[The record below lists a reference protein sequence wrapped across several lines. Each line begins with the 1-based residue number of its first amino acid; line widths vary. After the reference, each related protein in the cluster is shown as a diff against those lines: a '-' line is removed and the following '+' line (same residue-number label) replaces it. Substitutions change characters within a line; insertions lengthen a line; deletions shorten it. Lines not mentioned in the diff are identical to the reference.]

1 MHAMTFK
8 AILLLGLLAL
18 VSTSASIAFAKEVRA
33 TITEV
38 PPFNR
43 NSFPSD
49 FIFGTAASSYQ
60 YEGEGRV
67 PSIWDN
73 FTHQYPE
80 KIADGSNGDVAV
92 DQFHHYKE
100 DVAIMKYMN
109 LDAYRLSISWP
120 RILPTGR
127 ASGGINS
134 TGVDYYNRLINEL
147 LANDITPFV
156 TIFHWDLPQALEDEY
171 GGFLNHTIVNDFRDY
186 ADLCFN
192 LFGDRVKHW
201 ITVNEPSIFTM
212 NGYAYGIFAPG
223 RCSPSYN
230 PTCTGGDA
238 GTEPDLV
245 AHNLILSH
253 AATVQVYKKKYQEHQ
268 NGIIGISL
276 QIIWAVP
283 LSNSTSD
290 QKAAQRYL
298 DFTGGWFLDPL
309 TAGQYPESM
318 QYLVGDRLPKFTT
331 DEAKLVKGSFDF
343 VGINYYTSSY
353 LTSSDAS
360 TCCPPSY
367 LTDSQVTFS
376 SQRNGVFIGPV
387 TPSGWMCIYPKGLR
401 DLLLYIKEKYNNPL
415 VYITENGMD
424 ELDDP
429 SQSLEES
436 LIDTY
441 RIDSY
446 YRHLFYVR
454 SAIGSGA
461 NVKGFFAWSLLDNFE
476 WNEGFTSRFGLNFV
490 NYTTLTRY
498 HKLSA
503 TWFKYFLARDQ
514 EIAKLDI
521 SAPKARWSSS
531 TMIKEEKR
539 KPKWA
544 IQAF

>member
-1 MHAMTFK
+1 MLAMTSK

-18 VSTSASIAFAKEVRA
+18 VSTSASIDFAKEVRE

-43 NSFPSD
+43 SCFPSD
-49 FIFGTAASSYQ
+49 FIFGTASSSYQ

-80 KIADGSNGDVAV
+80 KIADRSNGDVAV
-92 DQFHHYKE
+92 DQFHRYKK
-100 DVAIMKYMN
+100 DIAIMKDMN
-109 LDAYRLSISWP
+109 LDAYRMSISWP

-127 ASGGINS
+127 VSGGINQ
-134 TGVDYYNRLINEL
+134 TGVDYYNRLINES
-147 LANDITPFV
+147 LANGITPFV

-171 GGFLNHTIVNDFRDY
+171 GGFLNHSVVNDFQDY
-186 ADLCFN
+186 ADLCFQ

-201 ITVNEPSIFTM
+201 ITLNEPSIFTA
-212 NGYAYGIFAPG
+212 NGYAYGMFAPG

-238 GTEPDLV
+238 GTETYLV

-253 AATVQVYKKKYQEHQ
+253 AATVQVYKRKYQEHQ
-268 NGIIGISL
+268 KGTIGISL
-276 QIIWAVP
+276 HVVWVIP

-290 QKAAQRYL
+290 QNATQRYL
-298 DFTGGWFLDPL
+298 DFTCGWFMDPL
-309 TAGQYPESM
+309 TAGRYPDSM

-331 DEAKLVKGSFDF
+331 DQAKLVKGSFDF
-343 VGINYYTSSY
+343 IGLNYYTTNY
-353 LTSSDAS
+353 ATKSDAS

-367 LTDSQVTFS
+367 LTDPQVTLLQ
-376 SQRNGVFIGPV
+376 QRNGVFIGPV

-401 DLLLYIKEKYNNPL
+401 DLLLYFKEKYNNPL
-415 VYITENGMD
+415 VYITENGID
-424 ELDDP
+424 EKNDASL
-429 SQSLEES
+429 SLEES

-454 SAIGSGA
+454 YAIRSGA

-476 WNEGFTSRFGLNFV
+476 WAEGYTSRFGLYFV
-490 NYTTLTRY
+490 NYTTLNRY
-498 HKLSA
+498 PKLSA

-514 EIAKLDI
+514 ESAKLEI
-521 SAPKARWSSS
+521 LAPKARWSLS
-531 TMIKEEKR
+531 TMIKEEKT
-539 KPKWA
+539 KPKRG
-544 IQAF
+544 IEGF